1 MIGVFQAVVGLIW
14 SDEVGEDGLAVAGD
28 GPVEGA
34 AVDNRAA
41 DGRAIAGVELGGGH
55 NDDVRA
61 EVQRP
66 GEGGGGDG
74 VIHDERDLVVVGDLG
89 DGRDIEDIGYGV
101 AEGLAVEGLRIRPDG
116 VLPGLRVIRVL
127 DEGDVDA

>member
-1 MIGVFQAVVGLIW
+1 MVGLIW

-41 DGRAIAGVELGGGH
+41 DGRAIAGVELGGGNH
-55 NDDVRA
+55 DDVRA

-74 VIHDERDLVVVGDLG
+74 VIHDERDLVIVGDLG

-101 AEGLAVEGLRIRPDG
+101 AEGLAVEGLSIRLDG
-116 VLPGLRVIRVL
+116 VLPGLRVVRVF

>member
-1 MIGVFQAVVGLIW
+1 MSAPR
-14 SDEVGEDGLAVAGD
+14 S
-28 GPVEGA
+28 
-34 AVDNRAA
+34 RS
-41 DGRAIAGVELGGGH
+41 
-55 NDDVRA
+55 
-61 EVQRP
+61 

-74 VIHDERDLVVVGDLG
+74 VIHDERDLVIVGDLG

>member
-1 MIGVFQAVVGLIW
+1 MVGLVW
-14 SDEVGEDGLAVAGD
+14 GDEVGEDGLAVAGD
-28 GPVEGA
+28 GPVERA

-41 DGRAIAGVELGGGH
+41 DGRAIAGVELGGGNH
-55 NDDVRA
+55 DDVRA

-74 VIHDERDLVVVGDLG
+74 VIHDERDLVIVGDLG
-89 DGRDIEDIGYGV
+89 DGRDIKDIGHGV
-101 AEGLAVEGLRIRPDG
+101 AEGLAIECLGIWLNGI
-116 VLPGLRVIRVL
+116 LPGSRVVWVL